1 MEVAMTD
8 YHEFPHN
15 RYEEIPGSQYSRDS
29 GGVGVLIAI
38 VALVLFFGALLMF
51 TGSPTQDEIQ
61 SGASSSQQT
70 EQQQAPVKQL
80 N

>member
-1 MEVAMTD
+1 MTD

-15 RYEEIPGSQYSRDS
+15 RYEEIPGSHYSRDA
-29 GGVGVLIAI
+29 GGLGVLIAI

-51 TGSPTQDEIQ
+51 TGTPTQDEMQ
-61 SGASSSQQT
+61 SGISNPPQT